1 MIRPNRLHTLVAVAA
16 TLAMAGAAP
25 DPIMG
30 PGISRELATER
41 SANIGGVRYEVHL
54 SVASPEVARGSIAIR
69 FSAKKASDVVV
80 DFRGPRLANIV
91 VNDRTANT
99 IFNGMHLR
107 IPAEAI
113 RAGENVVKAD
123 FA

>member
-1 MIRPNRLHTLVAVAA
+1 MIAPRLHTLVASIAA
-16 TLAMAGAAP
+16 LSMVGAGAP

-30 PGISRELATER
+30 PGISRELAAER
-41 SANIGGVRYEVHL
+41 AANLSAVRYEMRL
-54 SVASPEVARGSIAIR
+54 SVASLDMGRGSIKIR
-69 FSAKKASDVVV
+69 FAAKKSADVIV

-99 IFNGMHLR
+99 AFNGMHLR

-113 RAGENVVKAD
+113 RAGENVV
-123 FA
+123 